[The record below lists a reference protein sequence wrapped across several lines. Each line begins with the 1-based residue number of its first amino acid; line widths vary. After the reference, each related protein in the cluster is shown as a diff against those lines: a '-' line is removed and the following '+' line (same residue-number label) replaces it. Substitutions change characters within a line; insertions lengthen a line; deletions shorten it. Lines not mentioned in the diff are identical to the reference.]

1 VTPRA
6 STFITSAAEAAG
18 VPDDDLPQVVFVG
31 RSNVGKS
38 SLINALT
45 RAGLARTSARP
56 GKTRLINVYRVALD
70 TRRSMDLVDLPGY
83 GYAGAAPHDFE
94 TLAAGY
100 WARRRAATAPTIGVL
115 VADARH
121 PGLEADEA
129 AWAWLCRQT
138 AAVVPVVNKVDKLSR
153 AERVRHLRRFESSFG
168 APPVAV
174 SAAAHEGVD
183 ALWKLIV
190 NRLSPPPTS
199 PR

>member
-1 VTPRA
+1 VKPRA
-6 STFITSAAEAAG
+6 SDFVTSAADPAAL
-18 VPDDDLPQVVFVG
+18 PDDDLPQVAFVG

-38 SLINALT
+38 TLINALT
-45 RAGLARTSARP
+45 RERLARTSARP

-70 TRRSMDLVDLPGY
+70 ARRTLDLVDLPGY
-83 GYAGAAPHDFE
+83 GYAGAAPSEFE
-94 TLAAGY
+94 ALASGY
-100 WARRRAATAPTIGVL
+100 WARRRAAPAVTIGVL

-121 PGLEADEA
+121 PGLAADEW
-129 AWAWLCRQT
+129 AWAWLCGQT
-138 AAVVPVVNKVDKLSR
+138 PVAVPVVNKVDKLSR
-153 AERVRHLRRFESSFG
+153 AERARHLRRFEASFG
-168 APPVAV
+168 VPPVAV